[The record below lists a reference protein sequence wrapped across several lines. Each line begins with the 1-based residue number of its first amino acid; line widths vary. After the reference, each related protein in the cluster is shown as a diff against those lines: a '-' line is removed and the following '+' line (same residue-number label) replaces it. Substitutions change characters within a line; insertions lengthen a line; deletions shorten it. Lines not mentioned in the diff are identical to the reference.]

1 MTMDRGGAV
10 RIGRA
15 LASPVGVLIT
25 LPLLVVAVGV
35 GIMLVGRDA
44 TRTAT
49 HSMARHQLAEQA
61 KSVQADVAFALDQ
74 ADPLMKL
81 VAVLAERQRPV
92 EDVLVRL
99 HDLMAGRPGVAFLS
113 ISFPDGTFRG
123 AQLTPD
129 RRIEVQESTV
139 DPPVARWFTV
149 DRGALVPSKT
159 EPHDYDPRK
168 RGFYELAVRTR
179 ARAWTEP
186 YTFFKSHETGITTAS
201 S

>member
-15 LASPVGVLIT
+15 LASPLGVLIT

-61 KSVQADVAFALDQ
+61 KSVQADVAFALDL
-74 ADPLMKL
+74 AD
-81 VAVLAERQRPV
+81 RQRPV
-92 EDVLVRL
+92 DDVLVRL
-99 HDLMAGRPGVAFLS
+99 HDLMAGRPGIAFLS

-129 RRIEVQESTV
+129 RKLEV
-139 DPPVARWFTV
+139 
-149 DRGALVPSKT
+149 
-159 EPHDYDPRK
+159 
-168 RGFYELAVRTR
+168 
-179 ARAWTEP
+179 
-186 YTFFKSHETGITTAS
+186 
-201 S
+201 